1 MATQFVHSNNQSL
14 LWKVINNTP
23 QTINYF
29 ANAPHGE
36 KEKWF
41 QTIIGHVY
49 NQYNGQNIS
58 LRDINKRAIDF
69 MLQSLQVQQVQSS
82 AQSATQ
88 SATQSAQVPYQ
99 VPLQSAQVPLQS
111 AQVPLQSAQVPLQ
124 SAQVPLQ
131 SAQVPYKSREQQLTD
146 QFTRRQAEYESMVKK
161 DVPTPHF
168 TENVK
173 DEAILDLGSAV
184 KEYMKQR
191 DQDIEIPKPIDSPTN
206 ALHTASH
213 KALQSPTNASHKA
226 LQSPTNALHMALQ
239 SHSALKLDLKNAE
252 PISLIVDELPLK
264 KVQWGENTE
273 HVFDNNES
281 IAFDKNESNI
291 LIKME
296 NNILEMKTKLEE
308 ILALLQK

>member
-69 MLQSLQVQQVQSS
+69 MLQSLHVQQVQ
-82 AQSATQ
+82 Q
-88 SATQSAQVPYQ
+88 P
-99 VPLQSAQVPLQS
+99 SAQVPLQS
-111 AQVPLQSAQVPLQ
+111 AAQVPLQSA
-124 SAQVPLQ
+124 AQVPLQ

-191 DQDIEIPKPIDSPTN
+191 DQDSEVNLPIT
-206 ALHTASH
+206 TAH
-213 KALQSPTNASHKA
+213 P
-226 LQSPTNALHMALQ
+226 
-239 SHSALKLDLKNAE
+239 LKLDLKNAE
-252 PISLIVDELPLK
+252 PISLTVDELPSK
-264 KVQWGENTE
+264 KVQWGENVE
-273 HVFDNNES
+273 HV
-281 IAFDKNESNI
+281 FDKNESIINYNR
-291 LIKME
+291 LEKD
-296 NNILEMKTKLEE
+296 ILEIKTKLDL
-308 ILALLQK
+308 ILAILQK

>member
-1 MATQFVHSNNQSL
+1 MTTQFVHSNNQSL
-14 LWKVINNTP
+14 LWKVINNTQ

-29 ANAPHGE
+29 ANAPPGE

-69 MLQSLQVQQVQSS
+69 MLQSLQTTSVKVPS
-82 AQSATQ
+82 ASAHP
-88 SATQSAQVPYQ
+88 SASASAHPAASASAHPSVPYQ
-99 VPLQSAQVPLQS
+99 TV
-111 AQVPLQSAQVPLQ
+111 
-124 SAQVPLQ
+124 
-131 SAQVPYKSREQQLTD
+131 KSREQQLTD

-191 DQDIEIPKPIDSPTN
+191 DQDIEIPKPADSPTN
-206 ALHTASH
+206 AL
-213 KALQSPTNASHKA
+213 P
-226 LQSPTNALHMALQ
+226 MALQ
-239 SHSALKLDLKNAE
+239 STPTSPMHLRSAPSVPLKLNLNNTE
-252 PISLIVDELPLK
+252 PISLTVDELPLK

-273 HVFDNNES
+273 HVFDKNES
-281 IAFDKNESNI
+281 IAFESNILAINKNESNI
-291 LIKME
+291 LVKME
-296 NNILEMKTKLEE
+296 KDILEMKTKLEE

>member
-69 MLQSLQVQQVQSS
+69 MLQSLHVQQVQ
-82 AQSATQ
+82 Q
-88 SATQSAQVPYQ
+88 P
-99 VPLQSAQVPLQS
+99 SAQVPLQS
-111 AQVPLQSAQVPLQ
+111 AAQVPLQSA
-124 SAQVPLQ
+124 AQVPLQ

-213 KALQSPTNASHKA
+213 KALQSPTNA
-226 LQSPTNALHMALQ
+226 LHMALQ

-252 PISLIVDELPLK
+252 PISLTVDELPLK

-273 HVFDNNES
+273 HIFDKNES
-281 IAFDKNESNI
+281 IAFDKNDSNI
-291 LIKME
+291 LVRME
-296 NNILEMKTKLEE
+296 KDILELKTKLEE

>member
-69 MLQSLQVQQVQSS
+69 MLQSLQVQPS
-82 AQSATQ
+82 AQA
-88 SATQSAQVPYQ
+88 PYQ
-99 VPLQSAQVPLQS
+99 VPSQSAAQLATQVPSQS
-111 AQVPLQSAQVPLQ
+111 A
-124 SAQVPLQ
+124 AQVPLQ

-161 DVPTPHF
+161 DVPTSHF

-206 ALHTASH
+206 ALHTASRT
-213 KALQSPTNASHKA
+213 ALQSP
-226 LQSPTNALHMALQ
+226 L
-239 SHSALKLDLKNAE
+239 ALKLDLKNAE

-281 IAFDKNESNI
+281 IVFDKNESNI